1 MTVTYHCQDGIAEI
15 TLNRPESLNALNRPM
30 YHEINEAFQRFLA
43 DDDAAVAIFCSACER
58 AFCAGVD
65 IKDINQAMTVEGLT
79 LADLADDLTIFFEE
93 PGQLSKPVIAAIN
106 GHCAGEG
113 LVMSLFCDLR
123 IASPDARFSLPEA
136 KIGVPS
142 VNGTI
147 RAVQL
152 IGHAQ
157 AMELLLTGDARD
169 AGWALNA
176 GLVNAVVD
184 KDDLMAHARDLAN
197 GIASNDATS
206 IAIMRQIGEAAMEQP
221 FEALLAQ
228 GLATRESLSDANMV
242 ERQSQFINKKKS

>member
-1 MTVTYHCQDGIAEI
+1 
-15 TLNRPESLNALNRPM
+15 
-30 YHEINEAFQRFLA
+30 
-43 DDDAAVAIFCSACER
+43 
-58 AFCAGVD
+58 
-65 IKDINQAMTVEGLT
+65 
-79 LADLADDLTIFFEE
+79 
-93 PGQLSKPVIAAIN
+93 
-106 GHCAGEG
+106 
-113 LVMSLFCDLR
+113 MSLFCDLR

-197 GIASNDATS
+197 AIASNDATS

>member
-1 MTVTYHCQDGIAEI
+1 MSVTYSCESGIAEI
-15 TLNRPESLNALNRPM
+15 SLNRPESLNALNRDM
-30 YHEINEAFQRFLA
+30 YRQINDVFHRFLT
-43 DDDAAVAIFCSACER
+43 DDDAAVAIFCSSCDR

-65 IKDINQAMTVEGLT
+65 IKDINHAMTMEALT
-79 LADLADDLTIFFEE
+79 LTDLANDLSIFFEE

-142 VNGTI
+142 INGTI

-169 AGWALNA
+169 ANWALNA

-184 KDDLMAHARDLAN
+184 KEDLLDSARSLATS
-197 GIASNDATS
+197 IASNDATS
-206 IAIMRQIGEAAMEQP
+206 IAIMRQIGEAAIEQP
-221 FEALLAQ
+221 FDELLAQ
-228 GLATRESLSDANMV
+228 GLATRESLSDETMI
-242 ERQSQFINKKKS
+242 ERQGHFINKKR

>member
-1 MTVTYHCQDGIAEI
+1 MFVSYHCQDGIAEI

-30 YHEINEAFQRFLA
+30 YHEINEAFRRFLA
-43 DDDAAVAIFCSACER
+43 DDDAVVAIFCSACEL

-79 LADLADDLTIFFEE
+79 LADLADDLSIFFEE

-113 LVMSLFCDLR
+113 LVMGLFCDLR

-142 VNGTI
+142 INGTI

-197 GIASNDATS
+197 AIASNDATS

-221 FEALLAQ
+221 FEALLAL

-242 ERQSQFINKKKS
+242 ERQGQFIKKKKS

>member
-1 MTVTYHCQDGIAEI
+1 MSVTYSCESGIAEI
-15 TLNRPESLNALNRPM
+15 SLDRPESLNALNRDM
-30 YHEINEAFQRFLA
+30 YRQINEAFHRFLA
-43 DDDAAVAIFCSACER
+43 DDDAAVAIFCSRCDR

-65 IKDINQAMTVEGLT
+65 IKDINHAMTVEGLT
-79 LADLADDLTIFFEE
+79 LTDLANDLSIFFEE

-123 IASPDARFSLPEA
+123 IASHDARFSLPEA

-152 IGHAQ
+152 IGQAQ

-169 AGWALNA
+169 ANWALNA

-184 KDDLMAHARDLAN
+184 KDDLLASARSLAIS
-197 GIASNDATS
+197 IASNDATS

-228 GLATRESLSDANMV
+228 GLATRESLSGETMI
-242 ERQSQFINKKKS
+242 ERQGHFINKKRE